1 MKGSDLLVAV
11 AAVALLLF
19 IAKTWPMV
27 TRVTVLLDDA
37 EKAQPD
43 DAGTGV

>member
-27 TRVTVLLDDA
+27 SRVTVLLDDA
-37 EKAQPD
+37 EKAQPEAAD
-43 DAGTGV
+43 NGL